1 MAVAQA
7 IATAPRPDA
16 SFELIELPNTLK
28 EKVGSGGFDP
38 IALRRADVAVEE
50 MAPEYEA
57 RLQAEV
63 AALDEAFRA
72 MRRAGAFDV
81 DRLFTAA
88 HGLRGEA
95 GTFGYALVSAIGNTL
110 ARYLDQRPPLD
121 AAACEVVES
130 HINALRAVVARKVKG
145 DGGEIGA
152 QLVQG
157 LAAMVT
163 RAIG

>member
-1 MAVAQA
+1 MAVAQV
-7 IATAPRPDA
+7 ATAPRQDA

-50 MAPEYEA
+50 MGVHYEA
-57 RLQAEV
+57 RLQTEV
-63 AALDEAFRA
+63 AALEEAFRA
-72 MRRAGAFDV
+72 MRRSGVFDGG
-81 DRLFTAA
+81 RLFHFA

-95 GTFGYALVSAIGNTL
+95 GSFGYPLVSAIGNTL
-110 ARYLDQRPPLD
+110 ARYLDTRPAFD
-121 AAACEVVES
+121 AAACEIVES

-163 RAIG
+163 RAMG

>member
-7 IATAPRPDA
+7 IATTPRPDA

-63 AALDEAFRA
+63 SALDEAFRA

-81 DRLFTAA
+81 DRLFAAA
-88 HGLRGEA
+88 HSLRGEA
-95 GTFGYALVSAIGNTL
+95 GTFGYPLVSAIGNTL
-110 ARYLDQRPPLD
+110 ARYLDQRPALD
-121 AAACEVVES
+121 AAACEIVES
-130 HINALRAVVARKVKG
+130 HINALRAVVGRKVKG

-163 RAIG
+163 RALG

>member
-7 IATAPRPDA
+7 IATAPRQDA

-28 EKVGSGGFDP
+28 EKVGAGGFDP
-38 IALRRADVAVEE
+38 IALRRADVAVEDMSE
-50 MAPEYEA
+50 EYEV

-72 MRRAGAFDV
+72 MRRSGAFDQA
-81 DRLFTAA
+81 RLFACA

-95 GTFGYALVSAIGNTL
+95 GTFGYPLVSAIGNTL
-110 ARYLDQRPPLD
+110 ARYLDTKPALD
-121 AAACEVVES
+121 AAACEIVES
-130 HINALRAVVARKVKG
+130 HINALRAVVVRKVKG

-163 RAIG
+163 RALG